1 MSITTNK
8 RAPSSLYET
17 DFHAW
22 TQSQAEAIAEC
33 RWAGVDAANVADEI
47 RSLGLQVE
55 REIGDRL
62 EILLSYL
69 LKWRHLAEYRGLAW
83 KENIDR
89 QRQEL
94 ADLWSENPSLSG
106 RKDSSVAQAYG
117 HARRRLKFETYFF
130 TTDFPASCP
139 FSADL
144 VFDPKY
150 FPEELDAP
158 ALGGFPTAR
167 SIGRAIA

>member
-1 MSITTNK
+1 MSRAANK
-8 RAPSSLYET
+8 PSPSSLYET

-22 TQSQAEAIAEC
+22 VQSQSRAIEER
-33 RWAGVDAANVADEI
+33 RWADVDAANVADEI

-55 REIGDRL
+55 REIADRL

-89 QRQEL
+89 QRQEI
-94 ADLWSENPSLSG
+94 ADLLAQNPSLSG
-106 RKDSSVAQAYG
+106 RKDRYMAQAYE
-117 HARRRLKFETYFF
+117 HARARLKYETYFF

-139 FSADL
+139 FSAEQ

-158 ALGGFPTAR
+158 ATGGFPTAR
-167 SIGRAIA
+167 SIGR